1 MMHKYCLHGFHIVVD
16 PNSGSVHFV
25 DKLVFDLLD
34 YVKGPLSE
42 ELPKELFFCQD
53 YGLKDIEEAYCEI
66 YKLYKNK
73 LLFSEPSKPNISYTI
88 GHKIPI
94 KAACLHISHDCD
106 LRCRYCFA
114 GAGAFGGKR
123 MNMSLDV
130 GKKAIDFLLKRS
142 LSRKNIEVDFFG
154 GEPLLNFDVVQGV
167 VSYAREQEKKTNK
180 SFRFTLTTNGIG
192 LDDEK
197 VDYLNQE
204 MSSVALSIDGRK
216 ATNDRMRVHTDGTGC
231 YDEILPKFKDLVAK
245 RGGKNYYVRGT
256 FTRMNLDFTD
266 DILHLVDEGFKEI
279 SLEPVVSDET
289 SPYSIT
295 EKELPQVLKEYERLA
310 AVMIDKEKQ
319 KQGFNFYHF
328 SVIGKNSPCMSKRVK
343 GCGAGAE
350 YVAITP
356 DADIYPCHQLVG
368 MKEYIMGNVM
378 EGIVDVGKQVQ
389 FASININFKKKCA
402 DCWAKLYCSGGCNAN
417 NVKFGHD
424 FSKPHEISC
433 EIQKKRLECTFVI
446 EAAREMLG
454 QNSPST

>member
-1 MMHKYCLHGFHIVVD
+1 MHKYYLHGFHVVVD
-16 PNSGSVHFV
+16 PSSGSVHLV

-42 ELPKELFFCQD
+42 ELPNELLFCQD
-53 YGLKDIEEAYCEI
+53 YDLKDIEEAYGEI

-73 LLFSEPSKPNISYTI
+73 LLFSEPRKPNVSYI
-88 GHKIPI
+88 VGHKIPI
-94 KAACLHISHDCD
+94 KAACLHISHDCS

-114 GAGAFGGKR
+114 GTGAFGGKR

-130 GKKAIDFLLKRS
+130 GKKAIDFLMKRS

-154 GEPLLNFDVVQGV
+154 GEPLLNFDVVKGV

-180 SFRFTLTTNGIG
+180 KFRFTLTTNGIG

-197 VDYLNQE
+197 IEYLNQE
-204 MSSVALSIDGRK
+204 MAIVALSIDGRK

-231 YDEILPKFKDLVAK
+231 YDEVLPKFKDLVAK

-256 FTRMNLDFTD
+256 FTRMNLDFTN
-266 DILHLVDEGFKEI
+266 DILNLADEGFKEI
-279 SLEPVVSDET
+279 SLEPVVADEA

-295 EKELPQVLKEYERLA
+295 RKELPQVLKEYEKLA
-310 AVMIDKEKQ
+310 VAITNKEKQ

-368 MKEYIMGNVM
+368 MKEYIMGNVL
-378 EGIVDVGKQVQ
+378 EGMVDVGKQAQ
-389 FASININFKKKCA
+389 FANISVSSKKKCA
-402 DCWAKLYCSGGCNAN
+402 NCWAKLYCSGGCNAN
-417 NVKFGHD
+417 NVKFGYD

-446 EAAREMLG
+446 EAAQEMLG
-454 QNSPST
+454 QNSLST